1 MKQRKLILDSSK
13 VKDNQKIKGNESNNN
28 NNDYYDD
35 VDDDGY
41 YEMKLRDEK
50 KKYLQF

>member
-1 MKQRKLILDSSK
+1 MKQHKIILVSSK
-13 VKDNQKIKGNESNNN
+13 VKDDQKIKGNESNND

-41 YEMKLRDEK
+41 YEMKLRDERK
-50 KKYLQF
+50 K